1 MHGHI
6 TFGSCLCQAG
16 SAAASS
22 PGAASPSTGTIVSLA
37 CLFSRFILATLIHFL
52 LAFRMHG
59 HIIFGP
65 CLCQAGAPTP
75 AAASSSTPTIVSL
88 ANFYSRLILASLSQ
102 SLLALRIGDWE
113 LNSELWHSSCTS
125 NWTVCDR
132 GQMANQRQNLQ
143 TRLIDSCGLYLHHL
157 VAMTTVTFFTH
168 ILNFQVSKKRKR
180 RRSSGHE
187 EKKKRK
193 KELSSAWL
201 ITTL

>member
-1 MHGHI
+1 MAISPLVHVCARQDQQQLHPLGILHHPQGPLWAWHVC
-6 TFGSCLCQAG
+6 FPGSSWQL
-16 SAAASS
+16 S
-22 PGAASPSTGTIVSLA
+22 
-37 CLFSRFILATLIHFL
+37 IHFL
-52 LAFRMHG
+52 LAFRMYG

-65 CLCQAGAPTP
+65 CLSQAGSPTP
-75 AAASSSTPTIVSL
+75 AAASSSTPTAVSL
-88 ANFYSRLILASLSQ
+88 ASFFSRLILASLNQ

-132 GQMANQRQNLQ
+132 GQMVNQRQNLQ
-143 TRLIDSCGLYLHHL
+143 MRLIDSCGLYLHHL

-168 ILNFQVSKKRKR
+168 IQNFQVSKKRKR

>member
-22 PGAASPSTGTIVSLA
+22 SGAASSSTGTIVSLA

-75 AAASSSTPTIVSL
+75 AAASSSTRTAVSL
-88 ANFYSRLILASLSQ
+88 ASFYSRLILASLNQ
-102 SLLALRIGDWE
+102 SLLAHRMENQSQSCLQCQFLQMHVWRPGDWE

-125 NWTVCDR
+125 N
-132 GQMANQRQNLQ
+132 
-143 TRLIDSCGLYLHHL
+143 
-157 VAMTTVTFFTH
+157 
-168 ILNFQVSKKRKR
+168 
-180 RRSSGHE
+180 
-187 EKKKRK
+187 
-193 KELSSAWL
+193 
-201 ITTL
+201 